1 MWRVGEG
8 TRSSYL
14 FPGMLTIN
22 VLLVHPSAWVGQSLL
37 SADNPTQSSPPLAG
51 GGLVQVRFR
60 LETPCKQYVGSEHVL
75 QEDHI
80 VKPPSIAP

>member
-1 MWRVGEG
+1 MRAHVLAPF
-8 TRSSYL
+8 S
-14 FPGMLTIN
+14 PGMLTIN

-51 GGLVQVRFR
+51 GGLVQVRVR

-80 VKPPSIAP
+80 VKPPSIAPQK